1 MQSITVCPSCR
12 LATRSRFQRLLDD
25 LQNGRRKFH
34 YSRPRREAARPL
46 RGAEAAGS
54 SWYWQTTP
62 PTRQNLAAAEH
73 FFRHNTPTRIWTG
86 EGWRNRQSE
95 AQELPEVIF
104 LGRSNVGKSSVTNA
118 LTLTDINRV
127 SSVPGATKA
136 MAAWTLAAKTAT
148 GGAVKGWDGDV
159 NPKLTLVDMP
169 GYGHGSQTEWG
180 AAIVEYMERRRNIRR
195 AFVLIDVL
203 HGVMPRDVDI
213 LKMLRSLAIPY
224 QIVATK
230 CDRFASSEAQ
240 GEARAALEKIRAQA
254 ELDADDSLAL
264 GEIIATGFL
273 NTMAANGKGATARL
287 ALGKGAFGVSN
298 LQWAVL
304 RAAGLDTYAMQKAE
318 SHGVLK
324 KLRAE
329 ERLLPLL
336 EGVKQDD
343 ATKYQSEPSSQEA
356 PGHEDVQT
364 NSAQR
369 SSAQPASTSMTSE
382 TGVSVEDF
390 LREILGSSST
400 ESPHKGGQDH
410 PHGRRQSPQQQQ
422 KQQHQTGARIFDPL
436 STDETAKPRSS
447 RSPNQT
453 LSQWLEDATDRS
465 ASAETARRPHTNNS
479 TNGNSN
485 NNYGQPRNSGV
496 AYHDQHRSSSST
508 ADSTPRHQRQPQISS
523 SHAEAQSQSATF
535 GKGVTRGMEALE
547 AMGGLDPRSKARS
560 RSSSAMSSSS
570 RSRSSKSR
578 SKSGGGR
585 NHSRGTDGQSAFA
598 SSAPTAAVG
607 KGVTRGMDA
616 LEAMMAGNGSDGR
629 IPRSRR
635 RK

>member
-1 MQSITVCPSCR
+1 MQGITVCSSCR
-12 LATRSRFQRLLDD
+12 LTTRSRFQRLLDD

-34 YSRPRREAARPL
+34 YSRPRREPAQPL

-159 NPKLTLVDMP
+159 SPKLTLVDMP

-203 HGVMPRDVDI
+203 HGVMGRDVDI
-213 LKMLRSLAIPY
+213 IKMLRSLAIPY
-224 QIVATK
+224 QVVATK
-230 CDRFASSEAQ
+230 CDRFASTSSEAQ

-264 GEIIATGFL
+264 GEIITTGFL
-273 NTMAANGKGATARL
+273 NSMYTKDAAGRL
-287 ALGKGAFGVSN
+287 ALSKRAFGVSN

-343 ATKYQSEPSSQEA
+343 STKHQNEPSSQET
-356 PGHEDVQT
+356 PGHEGVQT
-364 NSAQR
+364 NRAQI

-390 LREILGSSST
+390 LREILGSSSN

-410 PHGRRQSPQQQQ
+410 PHGRRQSLQQQQQ
-422 KQQHQTGARIFDPL
+422 KHQTGARIFDPL

-453 LSQWLEDATDRS
+453 LSQWLEDAADRS
-465 ASAETARRPHTNNS
+465 ASAETARRPYTNNS

-485 NNYGQPRNSGV
+485 NNYRQPRNSGV
-496 AYHDQHRSSSST
+496 AYHDQQLSSSST
-508 ADSTPRHQRQPQISS
+508 AGSTPRHQRQPQKSS
-523 SHAEAQSQSATF
+523 SHAEAQSQPAAF
-535 GKGVTRGMEALE
+535 RKGVTRGMEALE
-547 AMGGLDPRSKARS
+547 AMGGLDPRSKSRS

-616 LEAMMAGNGSDGR
+616 LEAMMAGSGSDGR
-629 IPRSRR
+629 NPRSRR